1 MLISCPKCSSVY
13 NVINNRIPFEGKK
26 FKCSECGHI
35 WAVYPKDLKELELE
49 NQVKSQMIRPAAA
62 LEETQDDINAMF
74 DRLSEDTKGLFSN
87 YKADR
92 GGILGRIVRKIHVFF
107 TPVMLVC
114 TILLV
119 IFCFTVYIGYYNRY
133 EIVGFVPKL
142 EDFYNKVE
150 LESIYAGRDVKFQNV
165 KVNDLEKGGKHYIE
179 ITGVIHNEGD
189 LSSQILPIKATMT
202 NLNGEVEAETSHFL
216 TLKRLGP
223 DFSAMFRILLD
234 NKTTVAKKLT
244 LTFDTE
250 IIERMKREA
259 EEAEKAKKEA
269 EKTQKAKGASFM
281 FGMNKGM
288 DKF

>member
-1 MLISCPKCSSVY
+1 MLISCPKCSSVF

-35 WAVYPKDLKELELE
+35 WTVYPKDLKELEVE
-49 NQVKSQMIRPAAA
+49 NQIKSQIIRPAAA

-92 GGILGRIVRKIHVFF
+92 GGFLERIMRKIHVFF
-107 TPVMLVC
+107 TPVMLSC
-114 TILLV
+114 SILFV
-119 IFCFTVYIGYYNRY
+119 IFCFTLYIGYHNRY
-133 EIVGFVPKL
+133 EIVGFIPKL
-142 EDFYNKVE
+142 EDFYNKLE

-165 KVNDLEKGGKHYIE
+165 KITDLEKSGKHYVE
-179 ITGVIHNEGD
+179 VTGVIHNEGKF
-189 LSSQILPIKATMT
+189 SSQILPIKATMT
-202 NLNGEVEAETSHFL
+202 NLSGEVEAETSHFL

-234 NKTTVAKKLT
+234 NKTTVAKKIT

-250 IIERMKREA
+250 IIARMKREA
-259 EEAEKAKKEA
+259 EEAEKARKEA
-269 EKTQKAKGASFM
+269 EEAKKAKGSSFM
-281 FGMNKGM
+281 FGLNKGM